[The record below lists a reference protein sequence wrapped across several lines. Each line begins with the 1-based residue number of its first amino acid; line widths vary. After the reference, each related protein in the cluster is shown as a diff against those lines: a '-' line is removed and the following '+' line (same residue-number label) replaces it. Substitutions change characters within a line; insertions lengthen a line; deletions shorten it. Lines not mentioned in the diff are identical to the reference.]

1 MHILFVTGEY
11 PPMQGGVGAY
21 TRELARALYDQGVRV
36 SVLTSQRAAQP
47 NCAEFDGCIRVL
59 PAIDRWSWRIFHIV
73 PELAH
78 ELGADWVHVQ
88 YQTAAYAMHPAI
100 NFAPSRWKRKGICT
114 AWTYHD
120 LLPMYLFPKAGRLLR
135 TWVTEHPA
143 HAAACVITTNEADR
157 LKLAKHHIDAVTIPI
172 GSNIVSLHL
181 SEEKRQARRL
191 QRGYT
196 KSDLVV
202 GFFGFLNQSKGGDD
216 LIETLRLLRKARS
229 NVHLLMIGDKIGAS
243 DQTTQDYLR
252 KVEKTIRKH
261 HLQDRVQ
268 WTGAEPDSEVA
279 ADLNACDVV
288 LLPFTDGASL
298 RRGTLM
304 AALAN
309 GCAIVTTTPQTPLPE
324 LQHERDLLYVKAGD
338 APAMAAAVLRLA
350 GDDRLRTTVQTNARR
365 ASRQF
370 GWEEIARRHLE
381 LYAAV

>member
-1 MHILFVTGEY
+1 
-11 PPMQGGVGAY
+11 
-21 TRELARALYDQGVRV
+21 
-36 SVLTSQRAAQP
+36 
-47 NCAEFDGCIRVL
+47 
-59 PAIDRWSWRIFHIV
+59 
-73 PELAH
+73 
-78 ELGADWVHVQ
+78 
-88 YQTAAYAMHPAI
+88 
-100 NFAPSRWKRKGICT
+100 
-114 AWTYHD
+114 
-120 LLPMYLFPKAGRLLR
+120 
-135 TWVTEHPA
+135 
-143 HAAACVITTNEADR
+143 
-157 LKLAKHHIDAVTIPI
+157 
-172 GSNIVSLHL
+172 
-181 SEEKRQARRL
+181 
-191 QRGYT
+191 
-196 KSDLVV
+196 
-202 GFFGFLNQSKGGDD
+202 
-216 LIETLRLLRKARS
+216 
-229 NVHLLMIGDKIGAS
+229 MIGDKVGAS
-243 DQTTQDYLR
+243 DQSTQIYLR

>member
-1 MHILFVTGEY
+1 MHVLFVTGEY

-21 TRELARALYDQGVRV
+21 TRELARALYDQNVRV

-59 PAIDRWSWRIFHIV
+59 PAIDRWNWRVFHVV

-100 NFAPSRWKRKGICT
+100 NFAPPRWKRKGVCT

-135 TWVTEHPA
+135 TWVTERPA

-157 LKLAKHHIDAVTIPI
+157 LELANRHIDAVTIPI
-172 GSNIVSLHL
+172 GSNIVSACL
-181 SEEKRQARRL
+181 SADQRRARRA

-196 KSDLVV
+196 ESDLVV

-216 LIETLRLLRKARS
+216 LIETLRLLHKTRGD
-229 NVHLLMIGDKIGAS
+229 VQLLMIGDKIGAS
-243 DQTTQDYLR
+243 DQTTHEYLR

-261 HLQDRVQ
+261 NLQDKVQ

-279 ADLNACDVV
+279 ADLNTCDVV

-304 AALAN
+304 AALTN
-309 GCAIVTTTPQTPLPE
+309 GCAIVTTTPQAPLPE
-324 LQHERDLLYVKAGD
+324 LQHERDLLYVKTGD
-338 APAMAAAVLRLA
+338 AQGMTGAVLRLA
-350 GDDRLRTTVQTNARR
+350 GDDKLRATIQANARC

-381 LYAAV
+381 MYAAG